1 MTCAPCFAA
10 SSMCLRWRSTIESL
24 LPVQAVW
31 TSAAFTF
38 AIPTSPPSRLRR
50 LAQLLREADELG
62 GRERAG
68 ELVLHPV
75 GDPGDRVWLAR
86 GIRIEYRAMRATDQD
101 GRALSG
107 GEQRA
112 VRRVRIFDDDHA
124 SPVGEGVRI
133 PEAVAHL
140 HARETGGTGELEPRL
155 ERSERARQ
163 LDRLHP

>member
-1 MTCAPCFAA
+1 MTCAPCVAA

-38 AIPTSPPSRLRR
+38 AIPTSPPSRLRT

-62 GRERAG
+62 GRERAT

-86 GIRIEYRAMRATDQD
+86 GIRIEGGAMRRADQD
-101 GRALSG
+101 RRARGG
-107 GEQRA
+107 GEERPG
-112 VRRVRIFDDDHA
+112 RRVRDLQWCH
-124 SPVGEGVRI
+124 S
-133 PEAVAHL
+133 
-140 HARETGGTGELEPRL
+140 
-155 ERSERARQ
+155 
-163 LDRLHP
+163 